1 MTVHSLWPSM
11 QSVPNEFLELYYPL
25 IIERYESIE
34 DSGGPGYYRGGNGL
48 RIHYR
53 FLAHGE
59 VGLHD
64 DRWLTKVSSASYL
77 SQLSQPDK
85 HQPWGVTGGEPGMV
99 RFKVIL
105 LP

>member
-1 MTVHSLWPSM
+1 M

-25 IIERYESIE
+25 IVERYESIE

-64 DRWLTKVSSASYL
+64 DRWLTKVSIYL
-77 SQLSQPDK
+77 ACFPPQNLTIISP
-85 HQPWGVTGGEPGMV
+85 GG
-99 RFKVIL
+99 
-105 LP
+105 

>member
-1 MTVHSLWPSM
+1 MAIGKVSFLHQYRAREFTILHGCYSLWPSM

-34 DSGGPGYYRGGNGL
+34 DSGGPGFYRGGNGL

-64 DRWLTKVSSASYL
+64 DRWLTKVCFIS
-77 SQLSQPDK
+77 
-85 HQPWGVTGGEPGMV
+85 H
-99 RFKVIL
+99 RFSTS
-105 LP
+105 